1 MPIANYIRRP
11 LVFDEIGKPINDI
24 SINEAI
30 KIAGLD
36 YKVGIKETR
45 VRLVNPEDPTKFLL
59 YKVPNNYATYRED
72 TNQVY
77 GAVGSKYEIVQNS
90 AALDFINQ
98 ICDYDKEVRIETAG
112 C

>member
-11 LVFDEIGKPINDI
+11 LVFNEIGKPINDI
-24 SINEAI
+24 SLDEAI

-45 VRLVNPEDPTKFLL
+45 VRLASPEDPDKFLL

-72 TNQVY
+72 TI
-77 GAVGSKYEIVQNS
+77 KYL
-90 AALDFINQ
+90 ALLVLNMKLFKIQ
-98 ICDYDKEVRIETAG
+98 QLLILLIRFVIMIKK
-112 C
+112 